1 MHGEN
6 EPVYAI
12 GVVSRIIGVHQQTIR
27 NYERWGLVI
36 PSRSMGGRRYYSQVE
51 VEMIQKIRNF
61 QFDKTRKTY
70 IYGSGLH
77 ASLLFKYT
85 NIEQKFNIVGFLDSS
100 KSKNNTKFKNYLIRN
115 PDINNIGRKSN
126 IIIASISSEKTIY
139 NSLKLFRKKGIN
151 TYCLY
156 S

>member
-1 MHGEN
+1 M
-6 EPVYAI
+6 I
-12 GVVSRIIGVHQQTIR
+12 K
-27 NYERWGLVI
+27 NYQNLI
-36 PSRSMGGRRYYSQVE
+36 
-51 VEMIQKIRNF
+51 K
-61 QFDKTRKTY
+61 RKTY

-115 PDINNIGRKSN
+115 PNINNISRKSN

-139 NSLKLFRKKGIN
+139 NSLKSFRKKGIN